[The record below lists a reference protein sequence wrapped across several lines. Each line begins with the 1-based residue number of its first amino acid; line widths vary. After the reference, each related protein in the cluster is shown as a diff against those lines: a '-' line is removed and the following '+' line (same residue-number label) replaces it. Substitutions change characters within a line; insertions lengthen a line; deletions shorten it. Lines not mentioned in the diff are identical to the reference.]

1 MKKSLLVAIGIQV
14 AIMILVLVPP
24 LLVLSTGTEV
34 YLETEKMDP
43 RSLFR
48 GDYVILGYKVAQDI
62 VSVDLRDEMN
72 EKQIRAVYVTVTT
85 DRPGQFVDLSLTKPD
100 LKKGQACIVGRAR
113 GWGGSVDFP
122 QIAQYFVPEGE
133 GKIIERM
140 RGEDLLAKVRV
151 TGKCNAVLVGL
162 EER

>member
-1 MKKSLLVAIGIQV
+1 MKKSLLIAIGIQV
-14 AIMILVLVPP
+14 AIMILVLIPP
-24 LLVLSTGTEV
+24 LLVRTTGTEV

-43 RSLFR
+43 RALFR
-48 GDYVILGYKVAQDI
+48 GDYVILGYKVGQDI
-62 VSVDLRDEMN
+62 LSDEMN
-72 EKQIRAVYVTVTT
+72 REMDEKNLRAVYVTVTT
-85 DRPGQFVDLSLTKPD
+85 DRPGKFVNVSLTRPE
-100 LKKGQACIVGRAR
+100 LKEGQACIVGRAR
-113 GWGGSVDFP
+113 RWGSAVDFP

-151 TGKCNAVLVGL
+151 TSKCNAVLVGL